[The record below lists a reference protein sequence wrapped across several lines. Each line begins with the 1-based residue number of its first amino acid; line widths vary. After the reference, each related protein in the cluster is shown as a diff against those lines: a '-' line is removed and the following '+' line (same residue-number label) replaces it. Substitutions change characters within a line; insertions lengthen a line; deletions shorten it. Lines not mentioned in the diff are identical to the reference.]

1 MVRKLRLCP
10 FQNRAI
16 GINNKQ
22 VIRQLTQRK
31 IRNITSAREV
41 GRSVNLHMKV
51 FTEIQDQTSNIS
63 RQRLKE
69 PIRIVAFAH
78 SVFIHAHQVRQAS
91 HEH

>member
-51 FTEIQDQTSNIS
+51 FTRNS
-63 RQRLKE
+63 RPNLKHLQATLE
-69 PIRIVAFAH
+69 R
-78 SVFIHAHQVRQAS
+78 AHQNRS
-91 HEH
+91 LCTFGLHPCTPSPSSLT